1 MKHKRLSNRRFCAL
15 KYNIVLQGCSVSYS
29 RFFLCVVVLLYCLL
43 VVVLCCLMIETRKAV
58 SVSCVVVC
66 KDNNKVNRCGV
77 SVVLLW
83 GCCGV
88 VDGFVFGFG
97 VVDRVRGWEVKERSR
112 TLYPVR
118 NAHFSIEFWRSST
131 RQLYNFLYIQV
142 S

>member
-1 MKHKRLSNRRFCAL
+1 M
-15 KYNIVLQGCSVSYS
+15 
-29 RFFLCVVVLLYCLL
+29 CVVVLLYCLL

-88 VDGFVFGFG
+88 VDGFVSVDNF
-97 VVDRVRGWEVKERSR
+97 VDRVWMDGKVRKRSSE
-112 TLYPVR
+112 LYPNQNR
-118 NAHFSIEFWRSST
+118 
-131 RQLYNFLYIQV
+131 
-142 S
+142 